1 MRIRPIRVAPPRI
14 RHQCAN
20 QRFGIYSF
28 LLDCYYDMM
37 RIEHDMMCSQT
48 CVAGLG
54 VGELLGDGGSY
65 E

>member
-1 MRIRPIRVAPPRI
+1 MTVISV
-14 RHQCAN
+14 AN